1 MATPKTAEVGHATR
15 DLSTAAA
22 AKAEPAVADIDGFR
36 GRLISAGHA
45 DYDTARAVW
54 NGAVDRRPRLIAR
67 CIGAADVVAAVRFAR
82 DHDLEIA
89 IRGGGHN
96 VAGTAVCDD
105 GIVIDLSAMR
115 AVRVDPA
122 GRRAWV
128 QGGAL
133 WGDVD
138 HETQAHSLATTG
150 GIVSHT
156 GVAGLT
162 LGGGIGWL
170 MRKHGLTVDNLL
182 AAEVVTAG
190 GELLRA
196 SEHEHPDLFWALRGG
211 GGNFGVVTAF
221 EFRLHSVGPTV
232 LAGPIL
238 WDATDAGEVLR
249 FYRDFV
255 RNAPDE
261 LGTVVR
267 FGAAPP
273 LSVIREDLHWRP
285 VVMLGA
291 CYSGPIE
298 DGEQVLRPLR
308 AFRTPLLDLVGPA
321 PYVGFQSALDPT
333 VLHGWNYYWKSTHLP
348 ELRDDLIDVI
358 AGHAFSCSSPRSYVA
373 MFHLKGA
380 VSRVADGA
388 TAFGN
393 RQASHAMTVDAVWRP
408 GEDDFGDRDTAWTR
422 GFFAAL
428 GRFREG
434 VYVNFLGGD
443 EDADRVREA
452 YGGSVYDRLV
462 DVKTTYDPDNVFR
475 HNQNIRPR
483 SERTADPSRPAPSNR
498 SRLRQPGSA

>member
-1 MATPKTAEVGHATR
+1 MTTPATAQVGRAI
-15 DLSTAAA
+15 
-22 AKAEPAVADIDGFR
+22 KAVMEISGFR
-36 GRLISAGHA
+36 GRLIRPDDA
-45 DYDTARAVW
+45 DYDGARALW

-67 CIGAADVVAAVRFAR
+67 CIGNADVVAAVRFAR

-115 AVRVDPA
+115 AVRVDLA
-122 GRRAWV
+122 ARSAWV

-138 HETQAHSLATTG
+138 RETQAHALATTG

-162 LGGGIGWL
+162 LGGGVGWL

-182 AAEVVTAG
+182 AADVVTAD

-196 SEHEHPDLFWALRGG
+196 CADQHPDLFWALRGG

-221 EFRLHSVGPTV
+221 EFRLHAVGPSV
-232 LAGPIL
+232 LAGPIV
-238 WDATDAGEVLR
+238 WDASDAGEVLR

-255 RNAPDE
+255 RDAPDE

-267 FGAAPP
+267 FGTAPP
-273 LSVIREDLHWRP
+273 LAAIPEHLHRRP
-285 VVMLGA
+285 VLMIGA
-291 CYSGPIE
+291 CHVGSIE
-298 DGEQVLRPLR
+298 EGERCLGPLR
-308 AFRTPLLDLVGPA
+308 ACRAPLLDGIGLA
-321 PYVGFQSALDPT
+321 PYAGFQSALDST
-333 VLHGWNYYWKSTHLP
+333 VVHGWNYYWKSTHLP
-348 ELRDDLIDVI
+348 ALSDDLV
-358 AGHAFSCSSPRSYVA
+358 ATLVEHAFASASPRSYAA

-393 RQASHAMTVDAVWRP
+393 RQASHAITLDAVWRP
-408 GEDDFGDRDTAWTR
+408 GEDFGAADNAWTR
-422 GFFAAL
+422 RFFAAL

-434 VYVNFLGGD
+434 VYVNFLDHD
-443 EDADRVREA
+443 EDPGRIREA
-452 YGGSVYDRLV
+452 YGDSVYDRLV
-462 DVKTTYDPDNVFR
+462 DVKTTYDPDNLFH

-483 SERTADPSRPAPSNR
+483 SS
-498 SRLRQPGSA
+498 

>member
-1 MATPKTAEVGHATR
+1 MTKP
-15 DLSTAAA
+15 TAAETGHESR
-22 AKAEPAVADIDGFR
+22 EPAAAEIGGFR
-36 GRLISAGHA
+36 GRLIQAGDS

-54 NGAVDRRPRLIAR
+54 NGAIDRRPRRIAR
-67 CIGAADVVAAVRFAR
+67 CIGTADVAAAVRFAR

-96 VAGTAVCDD
+96 VAGTAVCDE

-138 HETQAHSLATTG
+138 HETQAHGLATTG

-162 LGGGIGWL
+162 LGGGLGWL

-182 AAEVVTAG
+182 AADVVTADA
-190 GELLRA
+190 ERLRA
-196 SEHEHPDLFWALRGG
+196 SEDEHPDLFWALRGG

-221 EFRLHSVGPTV
+221 EFRLHSVGPAV

-238 WDATDAGEVLR
+238 WDASDARAVLN
-249 FYRDFV
+249 FYRAFIRD
-255 RNAPDE
+255 APDE

-273 LSVIREDLHWRP
+273 LPVIPEDLHWRK
-285 VVMLGA
+285 VVMVGA
-291 CYSGPIE
+291 CYAGPIE
-298 DGEQVLRPLR
+298 DGERALRPLR
-308 AFRTPLLDLVGPA
+308 ASRAPLLDLVGPV
-321 PYVGFQSALDPT
+321 PYVGFQSALDST

-348 ELRDDLIDVI
+348 ELSDDLIDVI
-358 AGHAFSCSSPRSYVA
+358 VEHAFSCSSPRSYVA

-380 VSRVADGA
+380 VSRGADGG

-393 RQASHAMTVDAVWRP
+393 RKASHAMTLDAVWRP
-408 GEDDFGDRDTAWTR
+408 GEDYGDGDTAWTR
-422 GFFAAL
+422 EFFAAL

-443 EDADRVREA
+443 EAPGRVREA
-452 YGGSVYDRLV
+452 YGESVYDRLV
-462 DVKTTYDPDNVFR
+462 EVKTTYDPDNVFH

-483 SERTADPSRPAPSNR
+483 RFS
-498 SRLRQPGSA
+498 

>member
-1 MATPKTAEVGHATR
+1 MTTSTTGQLSRGTR
-15 DLSTAAA
+15 
-22 AKAEPAVADIDGFR
+22 EPTVVEIDGFR
-36 GRLISAGHA
+36 GQLISADHP
-45 DYDTARAVW
+45 DYDIARAVW
-54 NGAVDRRPRLIAR
+54 NGAIDRRPRLVAQ
-67 CIGAADVVAAVRFAR
+67 CIGTADVVKAVRFAR

-105 GIVIDLSAMR
+105 GIVIDLSPMR
-115 AVRVDPA
+115 AVRVDPTE
-122 GRRAWV
+122 RRAWV

-138 HETQAHSLATTG
+138 HETQAYGLATTG

-182 AAEVVTAG
+182 AVDLVTAD
-190 GELLRA
+190 GERLRV
-196 SEHEHPDLFWALRGG
+196 SEDEHPDLFWALRGG
-211 GGNFGVVTAF
+211 GGNFGVVTSF

-238 WDATDAGEVLR
+238 WDASDAREVLR

-255 RNAPDE
+255 RDAPDE

-273 LSVIREDLHWRP
+273 LPVIPEDLHWRP
-285 VVMLGA
+285 VVMVGA
-291 CYSGPIE
+291 CHVGPIE
-298 DGEQVLRPLR
+298 DAEVLLRPLR
-308 AFRTPLLDLVGPA
+308 AYGRPLLDLIA
-321 PYVGFQSALDPT
+321 PTAYVNHQSALDST
-333 VLHGWNYYWKSTHLP
+333 VVHGWNYYWKSTHLP
-348 ELRDDLIDVI
+348 ELGDELIDVI
-358 AGHAFSCSSPRSYVA
+358 AEHAFSCSSPRSYVA

-380 VSRVADGA
+380 VSRVAEGG

-393 RQASHAMTVDAVWRP
+393 RQASHAITLDAVWRP
-408 GEDDFGDRDTAWTR
+408 GDDYGDRDTAWTR
-422 GFFAAL
+422 GFFADL

-443 EDADRVREA
+443 EDPGRVREA
-452 YGGSVYDRLV
+452 YGDSVYDRLSG
-462 DVKTTYDPDNVFR
+462 VKAKYDPDNVFH

-483 SERTADPSRPAPSNR
+483 LSGAGSDPAREV
-498 SRLRQPGSA
+498 